1 MIFFE
6 TERLSFRAIR
16 ENELS
21 ALLEIYCDDEV
32 MRFIP
37 NSKILWTRENLLEK
51 YEKANVNYD
60 SGFGIFAVISKEN
73 KQLIGEAG
81 FFNSFENLVQ
91 LELGY
96 ILNSDCWGKGF
107 GTEICKGLIEYGFS
121 KLKLQKMVARM
132 YQENLASEQVSKK
145 CGMTKVKEGRDL
157 NGDLFVQYEIN
168 S

>member
-6 TERLSFRAIR
+6 TERLLFQSIT
-16 ENELS
+16 EKEILD
-21 ALLEIYCDDEV
+21 LLEIYRDTEV

-37 NSKILWTRENLLEK
+37 NSKILWKKENLSEK
-51 YEKANVNYD
+51 YEKTNVNYD
-60 SGFGIFAVISKEN
+60 LGFGIFAVICKEN

-81 FFNSFENLVQ
+81 FFNSFENLRQ

-96 ILNSDCWGKGF
+96 ILKSDCWGKGF

-121 KLKLQKMVARM
+121 KLNLQKMVARM

>member
-6 TERLSFRAIR
+6 TERLFFQAIA

-21 ALLEIYCDDEV
+21 ALLEIYRDDEV

-37 NSKILWTRENLLEK
+37 NSKRLWTRENLLVK

-60 SGFGIFAVISKEN
+60 LCFGIFAVICKDN

-81 FFNSFENLVQ
+81 LFDSFSNPNQ

-96 ILNSDCWGKGF
+96 ILKSDYWRKGF
-107 GTEICKGLIEYGFS
+107 GTEICKGLIHYGFS
-121 KLKLQKMVARM
+121 KLNLQKMVARM
-132 YQENLASEQVSKK
+132 YQENLASVQLSRK
-145 CGMTKVKEGRDL
+145 CGMTKVKEGRDR
-157 NGDLFVQYEIN
+157 NGDFFVQYEIN